1 MLLDQVGAMITI
13 AGGLVVFGGGLWKL
27 GMSFHDIHLMVKN
40 HEARISSLE
49 GKKKDDNAA

>member
-27 GMSFHDIHLMVKN
+27 GISFHDIHVMVKN
-40 HEARISSLE
+40 HEERIATLE
-49 GKKKDDNAA
+49 GNKKNDNAA